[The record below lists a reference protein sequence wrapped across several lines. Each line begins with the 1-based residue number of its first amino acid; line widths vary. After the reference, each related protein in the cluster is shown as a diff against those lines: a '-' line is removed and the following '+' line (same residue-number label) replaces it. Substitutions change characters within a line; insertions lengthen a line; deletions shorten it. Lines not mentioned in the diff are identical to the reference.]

1 MQQEPFQLDEQG
13 EIYLIQ
19 NGKKFWHLTVDSINN
34 ITRSRA
40 GPLNSDGLEVQAKCE
55 EAKPKTHKDLTTCLG
70 YAEHHIKLKQDK
82 GYQKSTRKGSDV
94 KRPAQSEFQLPLDKK
109 IKQDH
114 QIEHSLNSA
123 STADS
128 FSSRST
134 NPSFSSSLTS
144 YQSSL
149 NASEMSLYSHSQEYS
164 SYPPPTRGSYTGQ
177 NETNIIVLEDD
188 KNNSG
193 KQRRVP
199 RTFVGSY
206 LVRKNKEKEEFYKIQ
221 VLRKHLKIEEGIT
234 GELRMTPQYQTYK
247 NKEEAV
253 NQANNLMIK
262 KIEEGFEIQDHRFKF
277 DFENNEALIIK
288 RALKRQKNLQASSQ
302 DVQEETG
309 EPIIMQQQENF
320 QVPNEE
326 FQKKLKQISDQ
337 TPPPLGLPMFN
348 AFENLGEPTEWQ
360 DENPTGW
367 YMFERLGGIRCVWN
381 GFEFQSKLGNRYN
394 PPSFFVQDFPQSPLD
409 GMLYA
414 GKRKIRACQDIL
426 KSKGASLNQWSKAQ
440 FYVYDAMRV
449 EGTFEERF
457 AKLKKEF
464 SNKNSS
470 FIKLCS
476 YEKCQSMDHF
486 NKEFQRIKDE
496 HGEGIVLKNPT
507 SYYTRGTCKGYLE
520 ARAQYENIGTVVG
533 VIKKEKASAQDP
545 IKSLEVEDSN
555 GNRFAICRGI
565 TQDVKDNPPEV
576 GSRISYRYSGEIAEG
591 KPKAPI
597 LIRILKPEEKI
608 PKIKKEAFGP
618 NNGTINGDF
627 VSSFHSLMTGP
638 S

>member
-1 MQQEPFQLDEQG
+1 MQEEPYQLDAQG
-13 EIYLIQ
+13 QIYLVH
-19 NGKKFWHLTVDSINN
+19 NGKKFWHLIADLINN
-34 ITRSRA
+34 ITKSRA
-40 GPLNSDGLEVQAKCE
+40 GPLNSDGLEIEAKCE

-82 GYQKSTRKGSDV
+82 GYQKGTRKGFDV
-94 KRPAQSEFQLPLDKK
+94 KRPALSEFQLPFDKR
-109 IKQDH
+109 IKPDH
-114 QIEHSLNSA
+114 NIEHSVHSV

-128 FSSRST
+128 FNSRSA
-134 NPSFSSSLTS
+134 NQSFSSSLPS
-144 YQSSL
+144 FQSSL
-149 NASEMSLYSHSQEYS
+149 NSGDFFNYSQSQEHS
-164 SYPPPTRGSYTGQ
+164 SYPPTTRGYPTGMT
-177 NETNIIVLEDD
+177 ETSAIVLEDD

-206 LVRKNKEKEEFYKIQ
+206 LVRKNKDQEEFYKIQ

-234 GELRMTPQYQTYK
+234 GAVKMTPQYQTYK

-262 KIEEGFEIQDHRFKF
+262 KIEEGFEIQDSRFKF

-288 RALKRQKNLQASSQ
+288 RALKKQKNLQASSQ
-302 DVQEETG
+302 DAQEETG
-309 EPIIMQQQENF
+309 EPIITQQQENF

-326 FQKKLKQISDQ
+326 FQKKLKQIEV
-337 TPPPLGLPMFN
+337 PPPLGLPMFN

-367 YMFERLGGIRCVWN
+367 YMFERLGGIRCVWD
-381 GFEFQSKLGNRYN
+381 GFEFQSKLGNRYK
-394 PPSFFVQDFPQSPLD
+394 PPPFFVQDFPQSPLD

-464 SNKNSS
+464 STKTSS

-476 YEKCQSMDHF
+476 YEKCQSMEHF

-545 IKSLEVEDSN
+545 IKSLEVEDSK

-597 LIRILKPEEKI
+597 LIRILKPDEKI
-608 PKIKKEAFGP
+608 PKIKEKKEEISTMASEMGSLS
-618 NNGTINGDF
+618 
-627 VSSFHSLMTGP
+627 VSFNP
-638 S
+638 